1 MVTVVDFVEGVAQTN
16 GVDLPA
22 PVGSLQVGVLLSGND
37 VAAHILDILMGGD
50 AVGHIIAEGVE
61 VHRAFFQDVSVL
73 GLLQDGDAVLGEPAL
88 HIAGILAAHLHI
100 GAEPVSDLHLLLV
113 GDHIGRVTGQR
124 IAGDKADHVAHLE
137 LGIVVVGILDRLG
150 ASHELV
156 MKCLKTLL
164 LVVGHIGGG
173 AFKAFDRAGF
183 EDRAHGHGAAVD
195 LVEGQPVLDLILVPL
210 KNGLAVVHIE
220 LDEFPAGPA
229 VVFFHQRI
237 GQLVVTDGNQRLD
250 AVLLAAVKDLVIEF
264 KALLV
269 RLGLHTGGENA
280 GPVDGGAEGLEAHL
294 GEESNVLLVVVVE
307 VDGLMAGIQP
317 VGADSSCHPFRAG
330 VRAIGA
336 QVRDTGA
343 FAIHVPCALE
353 LVGCT
358 GTAPQEIIT
367 ENAHKFLLLSYFVLV
382 QAGFCSKNSF
392 RAPIRLASLP

>member
-1 MVTVVDFVEGVAQTN
+1 
-16 GVDLPA
+16 
-22 PVGSLQVGVLLSGND
+22 
-37 VAAHILDILMGGD
+37 MGGD
-50 AVGHIIAEGVE
+50 AVGHIVAEGVE
-61 VHRAFFQDVSVL
+61 IDST
-73 GLLQDGDAVLGEPAL
+73 GLQDGSILRLLPDGDVILGKITF
-88 HIAGILAAHLHI
+88 HVGRILAADMHI
-100 GAEPVSDLHLLLV
+100 RAEPVADLHGLLV
-113 GDHIGRVTGQR
+113 GDLVGRVAGQCV
-124 IAGDKADHVAHLE
+124 AGDKADHAAHLK
-137 LGIVVVGILDRLG
+137 LRVVVMGIPNSLCTG
-150 ASHELV
+150 HKLV
-156 MKCLKTLL
+156 MQRLKALL
-164 LVVGHIGGG
+164 LVVRHLVGR
-173 AFKAFDRAGF
+173 AFKSPDGACFQ
-183 EDRAHGHGAAVD
+183 DRAHGHGAAVD
-195 LVEGQPVLDLILVPL
+195 LIEGQPVLDLILVPL

-220 LDEFPAGPA
+220 LDEFPADPA
-229 VVFFHQRI
+229 VVLFHQRI
-237 GQLVVTDGNQRLD
+237 GQLVVADGDQRLD

-269 RLGLHTGGENA
+269 RLRLHAGGENA

-317 VGADSSCHPFRAG
+317 VGADSSCHPFRTG

-336 QVRDTGA
+336 QVRDAGA